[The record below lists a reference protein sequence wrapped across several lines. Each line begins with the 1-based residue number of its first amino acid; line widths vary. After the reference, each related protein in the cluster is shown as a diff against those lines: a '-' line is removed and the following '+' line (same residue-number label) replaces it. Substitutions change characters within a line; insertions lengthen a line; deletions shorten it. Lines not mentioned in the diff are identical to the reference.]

1 MKIRHLSKL
10 LLDGLMG
17 AHNHLLFISAYNFP
31 RMYQILYI
39 WKMRTSMTRPWA
51 LYPYTARIQLFWK
64 QQWSKI
70 LCGYQNHLEHLWK
83 HSPHSVSLKSRYRAP
98 SQLLS
103 KLMLRQLVP
112 RSQLDD
118 QDKWQLC
125 THHLPTSNHW
135 PPSQQKQWRHKSSKS
150 LTLKQSL
157 GFQNHFKYKIS
168 NPRSK

>member
-1 MKIRHLSKL
+1 
-10 LLDGLMG
+10 MG

-39 WKMRTSMTRPWA
+39 WKMQTSMTRPWA

-70 LCGYQNHLEHLWK
+70 LCGYQNHCENTVPIHFLW
-83 HSPHSVSLKSRYRAP
+83 SSDIGPP

-135 PPSQQKQWRHKSSKS
+135 PPSQQKQWHHKSSKS